1 MKLSRIAPL
10 VLVALTLSP
19 AVVHGADAP
28 LARRL
33 PEVDAFPTPM
43 AAPLARIGFILAGIS
58 ALSAGL
64 AFWSRRR
71 RQAIGGTDANIRILA
86 NRNLSSRH
94 QIVLLDVGGHRLLVG
109 TGADAITML
118 ADLTEKEFFSRTLR
132 QHLPEEKAEP
142 DSDFLDAIGKFEG
155 LDA

>member
-1 MKLSRIAPL
+1 MKPWRIAPL
-10 VLVALTLSP
+10 ALIALTLGP
-19 AVVHGADAP
+19 AVTHGADER
-28 LARRL
+28 LTGQL

-43 AAPLARIGFILAGIS
+43 AAPLTRIALSLAGIS

-64 AFWSRRR
+64 TFWSRRR
-71 RQAIGGTDANIRILA
+71 RRAIGGTDSNIRILA
-86 NRNLSSRH
+86 NRSLSSRH
-94 QIVLLDVGGHRLLVG
+94 HVVLLDVGGHRLLVG

-132 QHLPEEKAEP
+132 QHLPEEKAES